1 MKLHWEHAVGALG
14 LLLLAV
20 GTYYGFAVAPL
31 ERFMGPPQKIMYV
44 HVPTAWTTLL
54 TFTATFVA
62 SIGFLSNKLW
72 KWDHLV
78 EASIET
84 GVVLGMLLAV
94 QGSLWAKPTWNVYW
108 DWDPRLT
115 SVAVMV
121 LSYGGIAALRSLVDD
136 PVKRGTWSAVA
147 SILAYV
153 NVVFVYLCVKWLR
166 SLHQVQS
173 TPSTV
178 DADMVV
184 ALRTNAFGMIFLGI
198 FMVATRWRIARKRL
212 QNQLE
217 S

>member
-1 MKLHWEHAVGALG
+1 MKFRWEQGAG
-14 LLLLAV
+14 LFGLVLLAC
-20 GTYYGFAVAPL
+20 GTYYGFAVAPM
-31 ERFMGPPQKIMYV
+31 EQFMGPPQKIMYI

-54 TFTATFVA
+54 TFTATFVGSVGYLA
-62 SIGFLSNKLW
+62 NKQW
-72 KWDHLV
+72 KWDHLI

-84 GVVLGMLLAV
+84 GVVLGTLLAV
-94 QGSLWAKPTWNVYW
+94 QGALWAKPTWGLYW

-121 LSYGGIAALRSLVDD
+121 LSYSGIAALRGLVDD
-136 PVKRGTWSAVA
+136 PSKRARWSAVA

-173 TPSTV
+173 TPATV

-184 ALRTNAFGMIFLGI
+184 ALRINAFAVLFLGI
-198 FMVATRWRIARKRL
+198 CMVATRYRIARKRL
-212 QNQLE
+212 SQELE
-217 S
+217 C